1 MNFIPSSDQV
11 AGLLRTYLP
20 ALFAVFTAYGA
31 SREAGWVTT
40 AILVAGPL
48 GLLISGIW
56 TLVANTREAI
66 LRKAS
71 KRKDANTP
79 EPQIILPAQEKA
91 LADKL
96 PDNVTA
102 APAAK

>member
-1 MNFIPSSDQV
+1 MLNFVPSGDQV

-20 ALFAVFTAYGA
+20 ALFAVLTAYGA
-31 SREAGWVTT
+31 THDASLVTT

-48 GLLISGIW
+48 GLLVSGVW
-56 TLVANTREAI
+56 SLVANTRLAI
-66 LRKAS
+66 IRRAS
-71 KRKDANTP
+71 KPKDANTP
-79 EPQIILPAQEKA
+79 PPQILLPKQETA

-102 APAAK
+102 AK